1 MFFAYYKNMFR
12 KMSLSGWVLAI
23 FVAGIALK
31 MYFESDAFNLKCIV
45 SDVDGN
51 KYCVRERAKL
61 QLAADL
67 LANTTQKLR
76 KLVVYLGKTFPQ
88 RANCKRLVDNFD
100 PQTVKEILPTSEYT
114 AYSENKGE
122 KLAFCTT
129 TTKKGDK
136 LIDPNTLMYV
146 AIHELAHIATKSIG
160 HTQEF
165 WQNFKFLLQNA
176 VKIKIYNPVNYKKKN
191 KNYCGMKITDNPL
204 YDI

>member
-1 MFFAYYKNMFR
+1 MFR

-67 LANTTQKLR
+67 LANTTQKL
-76 KLVVYLGKTFPQ
+76 KELVVYLGKTYPD
-88 RANCKRLVDNFD
+88 RANCKRLVENFD

-204 YDI
+204 FDI